1 MIKNSQHIPRGMLDF
16 KLDPQSDY
24 FKNGKLNMVKQM
36 VLFCAGGLR
45 SSLGA
50 KSLKE
55 IGFEN
60 VSHIDG
66 SIASM
71 KIN

>member
-1 MIKNSQHIPRGMLDF
+1 MIKNLQHIPRGMLDF
-16 KLDPQSDY
+16 WLDPQSDY
-24 FKNGKLNMVKQM
+24 FKNGKLNTDKQM

-45 SSLGA
+45 SVLAA

-60 VSHIDG
+60 VSRIDG
-66 SIASM
+66 GIASM